1 MTGVP
6 TQAEI
11 NALVAA
17 DHELS
22 KPLED
27 DVLTVRARSTGKLE
41 DVRLGFALDAYEV
54 TAEKKRA
61 EIAELLEQ
69 LKFVNAEIAAAQK
82 DVVQAENVQVRKA
95 KKELDAQLDAF
106 KDEAAK
112 IKQQTEAEVE
122 KALKEDKK
130 AKKVFESKLNALY
143 EEVY

>member
-22 KPLED
+22 KPLDD

-41 DVRLGFALDAYEV
+41 DVRLGDALDAYEV
-54 TAEKKRA
+54 TAEKKRV
-61 EIAELLEQ
+61 EIAELLKQ
-69 LKFVNAEIAAAQK
+69 LKVVNTEIAAAQK
-82 DVVQAENVQVRKA
+82 DFDHAENVLVRKA

-112 IKQQTEAEVE
+112 IKHQTEAEVE
-122 KALKEDKK
+122 RALKEDKK
-130 AKKVFESKLNALY
+130 AKKVFESKINALL
-143 EEVY
+143 EET